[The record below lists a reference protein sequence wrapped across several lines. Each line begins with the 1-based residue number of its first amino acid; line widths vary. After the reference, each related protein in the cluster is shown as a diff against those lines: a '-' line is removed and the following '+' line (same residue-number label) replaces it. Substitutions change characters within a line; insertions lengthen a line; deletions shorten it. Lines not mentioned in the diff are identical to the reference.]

1 MSGLLIAGV
10 RGRRAPVST
19 PANILEDYPIAYTGQ
34 AYSSYPPLGRA
45 PAIPGASPGK
55 ELNSLLADAIPHRWP
70 LLIAG
75 IFMLA
80 KSATALT
87 VPWLAGELAITL
99 LGTEGGTFAS
109 SQIIFLLMVLV
120 FAVQALLSIGDGY
133 LLARTGEHIVSAL
146 RVRVYD
152 HLQSLPLAYHQDRR
166 KGDVLSLLTRDVD
179 VLSGYIT
186 GTLIAIVPLA
196 LTFLG
201 AWILM
206 LRIDWLLA
214 CLAGLMVP
222 VFFVVTRLLGR
233 HIRPL
238 SREVSEAHASS
249 VAIAEENL
257 GLLPIIKAFTRER
270 AATRQYQNQS
280 QRIVALSNRLHLS
293 LSTLRPIMGFL
304 SASGI
309 VVLLWLASTELPP
322 AELVSFFMYGLLLAR
337 PMSGLAATWGETQHA
352 RATMERLKELFRVQ
366 PEPISAGGYALPSVR
381 GSIVFDGVSF
391 HYGDREPLF
400 KDFDLEVA
408 AGETVAITGANGAG
422 KSSLVNLLLRFFDPQ
437 AGRVLI
443 DGNDISAVS
452 LMSLR
457 SQIGLVPQ
465 TILLFNGSIREN
477 IAYGHGN
484 PDPLKLEAAARAA
497 RAHTFI
503 CALPDGY
510 DTLIGERG
518 VKLSGGQQQRLALA
532 RALLKDPPIL
542 ILDEAT
548 SMFDPAGEE
557 EFLALTE
564 DTFRHRTVL
573 LITHRAAS
581 LALADRV
588 LRMEGGRLVPA
599 RSRRDSS

>member
-1 MSGLLIAGV
+1 MI
-10 RGRRAPVST
+10 ST
-19 PANILEDYPIAYTGQ
+19 EQ
-34 AYSSYPPLGRA
+34 VFSSYPPLQRA
-45 PAIPGASPGK
+45 AAITDPAPGN
-55 ELNSLLADAIPHRWP
+55 ELKILLADAIPHRWP
-70 LLIAG
+70 LAVASIL
-75 IFMLA
+75 MLA
-80 KSATALT
+80 KSAIALT
-87 VPWLAGELAITL
+87 VPWLAGELTLTL

-109 SQIIFLLMVLV
+109 SQAIFLLMVLV

-152 HLQSLPLAYHQDRR
+152 HLQSLPLAYHHDRR

-186 GTLIAIVPLA
+186 GTLIAVVPLV

-206 LRIDWLLA
+206 LRIDWFLA
-214 CLAGLMVP
+214 CLVGLLVP
-222 VFFVVTRLLGR
+222 LFFVVMKLLGR

-270 AATRQYQNQS
+270 AATRQYRNQS
-280 QRIVALSNRLHLS
+280 RRILALSNRLHLS
-293 LSTLRPIMGFL
+293 FSTLRPIMGFL

-352 RATMERLKELFRVQ
+352 RAAMERLKELFRVQ
-366 PEPISAGGYALPSVR
+366 PEPLSPSAYALPPVR
-381 GSIVFDGVSF
+381 GSIVFERVSF
-391 HYGDREPLF
+391 RYRDREPLF
-400 KDFDLEVA
+400 KDFDLEVT

-452 LMSLR
+452 LTSLR

-465 TILLFNGSIREN
+465 TILLFNGSVREN
-477 IAYGHGN
+477 IGYGHSD
-484 PDPLKLEAAARAA
+484 PDPRKLEVAAKAA
-497 RAHTFI
+497 RAHAFI

-518 VKLSGGQQQRLALA
+518 IKLSGGQQQRIALA

-548 SMFDPAGEE
+548 SMFDPAAEE

-564 DTFRHRTVL
+564 DTFGDRTVL

-588 LRMEGGRLVPA
+588 LRMEDGRIVPA
-599 RSRRDSS
+599 RRPRDCS

>member
-1 MSGLLIAGV
+1 MIG
-10 RGRRAPVST
+10 T
-19 PANILEDYPIAYTGQ
+19 EQ
-34 AYSSYPPLGRA
+34 AYSPYPPLRRA
-45 PAIPGASPGK
+45 VAITSPVAGN
-55 ELNSLLADAIPHRWP
+55 ELKSLFTDALPHRWP
-70 LLIAG
+70 LAVASIL
-75 IFMLA
+75 MLA

-87 VPWLAGELAITL
+87 VPWLAGELTLTL
-99 LGTEGGTFAS
+99 LDSGSGTFAS
-109 SQIIFLLMVLV
+109 SQAIFLLMVLV
-120 FAVQALLSIGDGY
+120 FAVQALMSIGDGY
-133 LLARTGEHIVSAL
+133 LLSRTGEHIVSAL

-152 HLQSLPLAYHQDRR
+152 HLQSLPLEYHQDRR

-186 GTLIAIVPLA
+186 GTLIAIVPLL

-206 LRIDWLLA
+206 LRIDWFLA
-214 CLAGLMVP
+214 CLAGLLVP
-222 VFFVVTRLLGR
+222 VFFVLMRLLGR

-270 AATRQYQNQS
+270 AATRQYRDQS
-280 QRIVALSNRLHLS
+280 RRVLALSNRLHLS

-309 VVLLWLASTELPP
+309 VGLLWLASTELPP

-352 RATMERLKELFRVQ
+352 RAAMERLKELFRVQ
-366 PEPISAGGYALPSVR
+366 PEPLSASAHALPPAR
-381 GSIVFDGVSF
+381 GSIVFERVSF
-391 HYGDREPLF
+391 RYGGREPLF
-400 KDFDLEVA
+400 QDFDLEVS
-408 AGETVAITGANGAG
+408 AGETVAITGENGAG

-437 AGRVLI
+437 TGRVLI
-443 DGNDISAVS
+443 DGTDISTVS
-452 LMSLR
+452 LSSLR

-465 TILLFNGSIREN
+465 YILLFNGSIREN
-477 IAYGHGN
+477 IAFGHN
-484 PDPLKLEAAARAA
+484 DPDPQKLQAAAEAA
-497 RAHTFI
+497 RAHEFI
-503 CALPDGY
+503 CSLPDGY

-518 VKLSGGQQQRLALA
+518 IKLSGGQQQRIALA

-548 SMFDPAGEE
+548 SMFDPTGEE

-564 DTFRHRTVL
+564 DTFRDRTVL

-588 LRMEGGRLVPA
+588 LRMEDGRVVPA
-599 RSRRDSS
+599 GVRDVPREGRGS

>member
-1 MSGLLIAGV
+1 MIGTE
-10 RGRRAPVST
+10 R
-19 PANILEDYPIAYTGQ
+19 
-34 AYSSYPPLGRA
+34 AYSSYLPLGRA
-45 PAIPGASPGK
+45 PGMADPALGY
-55 ELNSLLADAIPHRWP
+55 ELRSLLADAIPHRWP
-70 LLIAG
+70 LAIAS
-75 IFMLA
+75 ILMLA
-80 KSATALT
+80 KSAIALT
-87 VPWLAGELAITL
+87 VPWLAGQLTLTL
-99 LGTEGGTFAS
+99 LGAAGGAFAS
-109 SQIIFLLMVLV
+109 SQAIFLLMVLV
-120 FAVQALLSIGDGY
+120 FAVQALLSIGDSF

-186 GTLIAIVPLA
+186 GTLIAVVPLV

-201 AWILM
+201 AWMLM

-214 CLAGLMVP
+214 CLAGLLVP
-222 VFFVVTRLLGR
+222 LFFLVTRLLGR
-233 HIRPL
+233 NIRPL

-257 GLLPIIKAFTRER
+257 GLLPIIKSFTRER
-270 AATRQYQNQS
+270 AATRQYRHQS
-280 QRIVALSNRLHLS
+280 QRILALSNRLHLS
-293 LSTLRPIMGFL
+293 FSTLRPAMGFL

-309 VVLLWLASTELPP
+309 VVLLWLASARLPP

-352 RATMERLKELFRVQ
+352 RAAVERLKELFRIQ
-366 PEPISAGGYALPSVR
+366 PEPLSTGAHPLPPVS
-381 GSIVFDGVSF
+381 GAIAFEGVSF
-391 HYGDREPLF
+391 RYSDREPLF
-400 KDFDLEVA
+400 KDFDLEVT

-422 KSSLVNLLLRFFDPQ
+422 KSSLVNLLLRFFDPH

-443 DGNDISAVS
+443 DGNDISTVS
-452 LMSLR
+452 LTSLR

-465 TILLFNGSIREN
+465 TMLLFNGSIREN
-477 IAYGHGN
+477 IAFGHDES
-484 PDPLKLEAAARAA
+484 DPRKLEAAAKAA
-497 RAHTFI
+497 RAHAFI

-510 DTLIGERG
+510 DTEIGERG
-518 VKLSGGQQQRLALA
+518 IKLSGGQQQRLALA

-548 SMFDPAGEE
+548 SLFDPAAEE
-557 EFLALTE
+557 EFLALTQ
-564 DTFRHRTVL
+564 DTFRGRTVL

-588 LRMEGGRLVPA
+588 LRLEDGRVVPA
-599 RSRRDSS
+599 RAGEISREGRGA

>member
-1 MSGLLIAGV
+1 MIG
-10 RGRRAPVST
+10 T
-19 PANILEDYPIAYTGQ
+19 EQ
-34 AYSSYPPLGRA
+34 AYSPYPPLRRA
-45 PAIPGASPGK
+45 PAITGPAL
-55 ELNSLLADAIPHRWP
+55 ENTLNSLLADAIPHRWP
-70 LLIAG
+70 LAVASIL
-75 IFMLA
+75 MLA

-87 VPWLAGELAITL
+87 VPWLAGELTITL
-99 LGTEGGTFAS
+99 LGTGGGTFAS
-109 SQIIFLLMVLV
+109 SQAIFLLMVLV

-166 KGDVLSLLTRDVD
+166 KGDVLSLLTQDVD

-186 GTLIAIVPLA
+186 GTLIAIVPLV

-206 LRIDWLLA
+206 LRIDWFLA
-214 CLAGLMVP
+214 CLAGLLVP
-222 VFFVVTRLLGR
+222 LFFVVMRLLGR

-270 AATRQYQNQS
+270 TATRQYRNQS
-280 QRIVALSNRLHLS
+280 RRVLALSNRLHLS
-293 LSTLRPIMGFL
+293 LNTLRPIMGFL

-309 VVLLWLASTELPP
+309 VILLWLASAQLPP

-352 RATMERLKELFRVQ
+352 RAAMERLKELFRVQ
-366 PEPISAGGYALPSVR
+366 PEPFSAGAQALPPVR
-381 GSIVFDGVSF
+381 GSIVFERVSF
-391 HYGDREPLF
+391 GYRDREPLF
-400 KDFDLEVA
+400 EDFDLEVS

-452 LMSLR
+452 LTSLR

-477 IAYGHGN
+477 IAYGHADPN
-484 PDPLKLEAAARAA
+484 PRKLEAAAKAA
-497 RAHTFI
+497 RAHAFI

-518 VKLSGGQQQRLALA
+518 IKLSGGQQQRIALA

-564 DTFRHRTVL
+564 DTFGDRTVL

-588 LRMEGGRLVPA
+588 LRMEDGRIAPA
-599 RSRRDSS
+599 RRPRDCS

>member
-1 MSGLLIAGV
+1 MNGTDQL
-10 RGRRAPVST
+10 
-19 PANILEDYPIAYTGQ
+19 
-34 AYSSYPPLGRA
+34 YSSRPYLGRA
-45 PAIPGASPGK
+45 AAIASPAAGN
-55 ELNSLLADAIPHRWP
+55 ELKFLLADAIPHRWP
-70 LLIAG
+70 LMIAS
-75 IFMLA
+75 ILMLV

-87 VPWLAGELAITL
+87 VPWLAGELTLTL
-99 LGTEGGTFAS
+99 LGTEGGAFAS
-109 SQIIFLLMVLV
+109 SQAIFLLMVLV

-152 HLQSLPLAYHQDRR
+152 HLQSLPLAYHHDRR

-179 VLSGYIT
+179 VFSGYIT
-186 GTLIAIVPLA
+186 GTLVAIVPLV

-206 LRIDWLLA
+206 LSIDWLLA
-214 CLAGLMVP
+214 CLAGLLVP

-257 GLLPIIKAFTRER
+257 GLLPIIKAFTREC
-270 AATRQYQNQS
+270 AATTEYQNQS
-280 QRIVALSNRLHLS
+280 RRVLALSNRLHLS

-309 VVLLWLASTELPP
+309 VALLWLASAQLPP

-352 RATMERLKELFRVQ
+352 RAAAERLKELFRVQ
-366 PEPISAGGYALPSVR
+366 PEPVSAGGYALPPVR
-381 GSIVFDGVSF
+381 GSIVFEGVSF
-391 HYGDREPLF
+391 HYRDREPLF
-400 KDFDLEVA
+400 EHFDLEVT

-452 LMSLR
+452 LTSLR

-465 TILLFNGSIREN
+465 SILLFNGSIREN
-477 IAYGHGN
+477 IAYGHADR
-484 PDPLKLEAAARAA
+484 DPRKLEAAARAA

-510 DTLIGERG
+510 DTVIGERG
-518 VKLSGGQQQRLALA
+518 IKLSGGQQQRLALA

-542 ILDEAT
+542 VLDEAT
-548 SMFDPAGEE
+548 SMFDPTAEE

-564 DTFRHRTVL
+564 DTFRDRTVL

-588 LRMEGGRLVPA
+588 LRMEGGRIVPA
-599 RSRRDSS
+599 RSIRDCS